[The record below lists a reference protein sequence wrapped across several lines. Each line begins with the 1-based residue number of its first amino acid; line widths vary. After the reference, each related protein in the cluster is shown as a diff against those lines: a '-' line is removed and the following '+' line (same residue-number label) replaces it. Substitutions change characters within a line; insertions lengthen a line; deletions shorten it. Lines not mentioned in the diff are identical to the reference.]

1 MPGVS
6 KQRYVVG
13 AQVSKVTSGGGTSS
27 PRKRR
32 MRLQVIPAFVLL
44 LGVPISAVAGEQ
56 TGTVALQFHRGGKP
70 TKAAEGTLRM
80 LGMELLKSSSFNT
93 AAHPGI
99 LKQSVPAIQDR
110 YRRVVAGDCLVIT
123 YVSPVKVRTIGGEVS
138 VFEIVIGLAHPDSA
152 DALFTID
159 DGGRVVAH
167 EKYSGRIAMELRKA
181 ADARASAR

>member
-1 MPGVS
+1 
-6 KQRYVVG
+6 
-13 AQVSKVTSGGGTSS
+13 
-27 PRKRR
+27 

-44 LGVPISAVAGEQ
+44 LGVPTCAVSGEP
-56 TGTVALQFHRGGKP
+56 TGTVALRHHGGSKP
-70 TKAAEGTLRM
+70 TKAAEDTLRK
-80 LGMELLKSSSFNT
+80 LGVELLKSSNFNT

-123 YVSPVKVRTIGGEVS
+123 YDSPVKVRTVGGEVS

-159 DGGRVVAH
+159 DGGRIVAH

-181 ADARASAR
+181 ADSSASAR

>member
-1 MPGVS
+1 
-6 KQRYVVG
+6 
-13 AQVSKVTSGGGTSS
+13 
-27 PRKRR
+27 

-44 LGVPISAVAGEQ
+44 LGVPTCAVSGEP
-56 TGTVALQFHRGGKP
+56 TGIVALHHHGGSKP
-70 TKAAEGTLRM
+70 TKAAEDTFRK
-80 LGMELLKSSSFNT
+80 LGVELLKSSNFNT

-110 YRRVVAGDCLVIT
+110 YRRIVAGDCLVIT
-123 YVSPVKVRTIGGEVS
+123 YDSPVKVRTVGGEVS

-159 DGGRVVAH
+159 DEGRVVAH

-181 ADARASAR
+181 VTAP